1 MKYLEDEKLTQLT
14 RALTDVVLPG
24 RVVNGRMEAFTM
36 KRAGTDKKYAHAL
49 GERFV
54 AEREQRE
61 MEMAEYKDFYS
72 QKSISR
78 TLMQKEESRRK
89 KRSISLCEPGM
100 IEPPVKASRARSFDE
115 TKPLYSSPGGDFLE
129 IGNRRLMTDLI
140 LTLNASF
147 PDYDFGNVRPAD
159 FLKKSV
165 LGVMEEVND
174 RLSEFASRNDEH
186 FLKGLWNA
194 IDSVICLSETE
205 IFTYVP
211 PTINDDPIGFLTE
224 TLLEHEG
231 SKAGGSPLWSFNFFF
246 VNKNLKRIL
255 LFVCVET
262 MSIQDDS
269 FEEELEDLVTFGRFR
284 SSEIDYDI
292 DPSSDVAGG
301 IPIGN

>member
-24 RVVNGRMEAFTM
+24 RVINGRMEAFTM

-61 MEMAEYKDFYS
+61 MDMAELKDFYA
-72 QKSISR
+72 QKGNPE
-78 TLMQKEESRRK
+78 MEESRRK
-89 KRSISLCEPGM
+89 RSISVCDPGM
-100 IEPPVKASRARSFDE
+100 IKLPIKSSRTRSFDD
-115 TKPLYSSPGGDFLE
+115 TNKSIYSSQGSDFLE

-165 LGVMEEVND
+165 LGVMAEVND
-174 RLSEFASRNDEH
+174 RLSELASRNDDH

-205 IFTYVP
+205 VFTYVP

-224 TLLEHEG
+224 TLLEHEDN
-231 SKAGGSPLWSFNFFF
+231 KATGSPLWSFNFFF

-255 LFVCVET
+255 LFACVET
-262 MSIQDDS
+262 MTLQDNS
-269 FEEELEDLVTFGRFR
+269 FEEDLEDMVTISRFR
-284 SSEIDYDI
+284 SSEMDYDI
-292 DPSSDVAGG
+292 DPSSDIAGG

>member
-1 MKYLEDEKLTQLT
+1 
-14 RALTDVVLPG
+14 
-24 RVVNGRMEAFTM
+24 MEAFTM

-61 MEMAEYKDFYS
+61 MEMAEYKDFCV
-72 QKSISR
+72 QKSDSR
-78 TLMQKEESRRK
+78 TMMQMEESRR
-89 KRSISLCEPGM
+89 KRSISLCEPG
-100 IEPPVKASRARSFDE
+100 IKPPVKASRTRSFDE
-115 TKPLYSSPGGDFLE
+115 TKSMSSSQGGDFLE

-147 PDYDFGNVRPAD
+147 PDYDFASVRPAD
-159 FLKKSV
+159 FLRKSV

-174 RLSEFASRNDEH
+174 RLSELATRNDEH

-194 IDSVICLSETE
+194 IDSVICLSEAE
-205 IFTYVP
+205 VFTYVP

-224 TLLEHEG
+224 TLLEHED

-255 LFVCVET
+255 LFACVET
-262 MSIQDDS
+262 MTIQDDS
-269 FEEELEDLVTFGRFR
+269 FEEESDDMVTFGRFR
-284 SSEIDYDI
+284 SSEFDYDI